1 MIYGE
6 EKVRQMA
13 RSILPSKRSSTSR
26 VILQGIEQSHRAYV
40 RQNIRRID
48 EDWELP
54 DSFDPKCD
62 PQIKV
67 AWEVGERR
75 EADKLGHFESWAV
88 SKVKDIP
95 DADARVAHMR
105 AILPDGVI
113 GQHAMGH
120 LRAYEEFHLER
131 TWYDSPRRYVR
142 QTHAERE
149 AEAKV
154 IRAAAHE
161 HRATLLKQIIEQ
173 SWSHRLFNK
182 HMEHKTIKWPVWT
195 LQVPT
200 TQYNGDGKYITT
212 RKDQYVDVP
221 QGPLYARKLGGMG
234 DIEDFLNDVY
244 RASSNRYSIPSEPHI
259 IRETR
264 SHRYGL
270 PIGKEEPTYILER
283 ISTTRPNPDHHPEWL
298 QSVYQFLTKWE
309 AAKGDRKTLL
319 IEHKMQF
326 LG

>member
-6 EKVRQMA
+6 EKIRQMA

-26 VILQGIEQSHRAYV
+26 KILQDIEQSHRAYV

-48 EDWELP
+48 GDWELP

-75 EADKLGHFESWAV
+75 EADKLGHFEAWAV

-95 DADARVAHMR
+95 GADARVAAMR
-105 AILPDGVI
+105 AMLPDGVI

-120 LRAYEEFHLER
+120 LRAYDEFRLER
-131 TWYDSPRRYVR
+131 TWLDSRHKYVR
-142 QTHAERE
+142 QTKAERA
-149 AEAKV
+149 AEDKV
-154 IRAAAHE
+154 IRAAAHA
-161 HRATLLKQIIEQ
+161 HRVTLLKQIIEQ

-182 HMEHKTIKWPVWT
+182 HMEHKTVKWPVWT
-195 LQVPT
+195 LQVLT
-200 TQYNGDGKYITT
+200 TQWNGDNRYVTT
-212 RKDQYVDVP
+212 RKDQYVDTP
-221 QGPLYARKLGGMG
+221 QGPLHARKLGGMG
-234 DIEDFLNDVY
+234 DVEDFLRDLY
-244 RASSNRYSIPSEPHI
+244 RASTCPYTISSEPHI

-264 SHRYGL
+264 TRRYGTVGAEVA
-270 PIGKEEPTYILER
+270 PYILER
-283 ISTTRPNPDHHPEWL
+283 VSTTRPNPDHHPEWL
-298 QSVYQFLTKWE
+298 QSVYQLLTKWE

-319 IEHKMQF
+319 LDPALRY